1 MKIHFLEVQKNLFD
15 KQQTQL
21 AAKIATIKELATK
34 ITAKEEE
41 LGKAQ
46 VKYYATLEE
55 ADEKAYIALKDKLD
69 GLKKELEEAEKGK
82 ALLENFIL
90 AYPEGQLIREVEDY
104 IKGTGFA
111 EKVNNYVS
119 AYNKLLADAK
129 ALDNQYEEL
138 QNARKKLM
146 GEIHEIAAEVRYTR
160 DPETDRREIKDRY
173 EDQKEKIDYRIE
185 TIEVKKIK
193 GEC

>member
-21 AAKIATIKELATK
+21 AAKIATIEELTAK

-55 ADEKAYIALKDKLD
+55 ADEKVYIAKKDELD

-82 ALLENFIL
+82 ILIENFIL

-104 IKGTGFA
+104 IEATGFNK
-111 EKVNNYVS
+111 KVDNYVT
-119 AYNKLLADAK
+119 AYNKLLEDAK
-129 ALDNQYEEL
+129 ALNSQYTDL
-138 QNARKKLM
+138 QVAANSLKKD
-146 GEIHEIAAEVRYTR
+146 IYEIAKDIKYIKNAEL
-160 DPETDRREIKDRY
+160 EKINIKDRFEIQQERINY
-173 EDQKEKIDYRIE
+173 RVRSVELKE
-185 TIEVKKIK
+185 IK
-193 GEC
+193 GA